1 MYKCAL
7 SASRRSTFLYSLMAE
22 QKQIRNVAIIAH
34 VDHGK
39 TTLVDALLKQSHTF
53 HDKAAE
59 LSQELIMDSNELER
73 ERGITILAKNTAVE
87 YKGVKINII
96 DTPGHAD
103 FGGEVER
110 TLHMADGC
118 LLIIDAQEGPMSQ
131 TRFVL
136 QKAFALG
143 LKVIVVINKIDKK
156 FARVSDVIKETHTLF
171 LDLATQDTQ
180 LEFPTLYAISRRGA
194 AFYKMPAG
202 DLETITG
209 TVEPIFETIL
219 KEIPPPKNDS
229 TGSFQMLITALDYDD
244 YKGKYAIGRIQ
255 RGVAKPGMQVVLMKP
270 DGAIKTR
277 GRIERVYIS
286 KGLGRVEVDE
296 AFAGDIVSVTGIA
309 DVGISETIADVT
321 SPEAL
326 PAIAIEEPT
335 LKIALGAN
343 TSPFA
348 GQDGKFLTGR
358 QLEERLRRELETNVS
373 LRMEVS
379 DKGDFILSGRGE
391 LHLSILIETLRR
403 EGYEFQVGRPEVIIK
418 MVDGSPHEPI
428 EEVVVD
434 VPEAYA
440 GVIAAEFGKRKA
452 VMKSMHPHVDGYRY
466 TFEMPTR
473 ALLGLRS
480 VLMAGTRGTVVLN
493 SMFLHFAPRG
503 EDLPQA
509 RAGVLVAHEAGSTVA
524 YGLEIA
530 EGRGTLFVG
539 PGTPVYEGMIVGE
552 NSRDE
557 DLDINVCKEK
567 KLTNVRASATDAPV
581 QLVPPR
587 TLSLEEYLD
596 YIGPDEFLE
605 VTPKNLRLRKIYL
618 SKNDRKRNARVVV

>member
-1 MYKCAL
+1 MEHKN
-7 SASRRSTFLYSLMAE
+7 
-22 QKQIRNVAIIAH
+22 IRNVAIIAH

-53 HDKAAE
+53 HEKAAE

-87 YKGVKINII
+87 YKGTKINII

-136 QKAFALG
+136 QKALALG

-156 FARVSDVIKETHTLF
+156 FARVAEVIEETHTLF
-171 LDLATQDTQ
+171 LDLATRDDQ
-180 LEFPTLYAISRRGA
+180 LEFPTLYAIGRKGA
-194 AFYKMPAG
+194 AFYDLPEG
-202 DLETITG
+202 DLETVSG

-219 KEIPPPKNDS
+219 KEIPPPDNS
-229 TGSFQMLITALDYDD
+229 VAGGFQMLVTALDYDD

-255 RGVAKPGMQVVLMKP
+255 RGIAQPGMPVALVKTDGTIKSRAKIEQVFV
-270 DGAIKTR
+270 
-277 GRIERVYIS
+277 S
-286 KGLGRVEVDE
+286 KGLGRMEVTE
-296 AFAGDIVSVTGIA
+296 AAAGDIVLITGVVDA
-309 DVGISETIADVT
+309 GISDTIASAE

-348 GQDGKFLTGR
+348 GQDGQFLTGR
-358 QLEERLRRELETNVS
+358 QIEERLLRELETNVS
-373 LRMEVS
+373 LRMTANE
-379 DKGDFILSGRGE
+379 KGDFILSGRGE

-403 EGYEFQVGRPEVIIK
+403 EGYEFQVGRPEVILKTI
-418 MVDGSPHEPI
+418 DGVLSEPV
-428 EEVVVD
+428 EEVIVD
-434 VPEAYA
+434 VPEEFA
-440 GVIAAEFGKRKA
+440 GVIATEFGKRKA
-452 VMKSMHPHVDGYRY
+452 VMKNVHPHVDGFRY

-480 VLMAGTRGTVVLN
+480 VLMSKTRGTVVLN
-493 SMFLHFAPRG
+493 SMFSHFAPKG
-503 EDLPQA
+503 EELPQA
-509 RAGVLVAHEAGSTVA
+509 RSGVLVAHETGTAVA

-530 EGRGTLFVG
+530 QGRGTLFVG
-539 PGTPVYEGMIVGE
+539 HGTPVYEGMIVGE
-552 NSRDE
+552 NAREE

-567 KLTNVRASATDAPV
+567 KLTNVRASATDAPI
-581 QLVPPR
+581 QLTPPR
-587 TLSLEEYLD
+587 VLSLEEYLD
-596 YIGPDEFLE
+596 YIGPDELLE
-605 VTPKNLRLRKIYL
+605 VTPKNLRLRKFYL
-618 SKNDRKRNARVVV
+618 KKTDRKRFQKA

>member
-1 MYKCAL
+1 MVVFL
-7 SASRRSTFLYSLMAE
+7 STNVPAIGHFYIAMIES
-22 QKQIRNVAIIAH
+22 KNIRNVAIIAH

-39 TTLVDALLKQSHTF
+39 TTLVDAILKQSHTF

-87 YKGVKINII
+87 YKGTKINII

-136 QKAFALG
+136 QKALGLG

-156 FARVSDVIKETHTLF
+156 FARIKEVIEETHTLF
-171 LDLATQDTQ
+171 LDLATKDDQ
-180 LEFPTLYAISRRGA
+180 LEFPTLYAIGRRGA
-194 AFYKMPAG
+194 AFLEMPTG

-219 KEIPPPKNDS
+219 KEIHPPQNDPN
-229 TGSFQMLITALDYDD
+229 GAFQMLVTALDYDD
-244 YKGKYAIGRIQ
+244 YKGKYAIGRVH
-255 RGVAKPGMQVVLMKP
+255 RGIAKQGMAVSLLSV
-270 DGAIKTR
+270 DGTVKAR
-277 GRIERVYIS
+277 GKLDQIFTS
-286 KGLGRVEVDE
+286 KGLGRVEVSE
-296 AFAGDIVSVTGIA
+296 AVAGDIIQVTGIA
-309 DVGISETIADVT
+309 AAGISETIAD
-321 SPEAL
+321 SSAPEAL

-335 LKIALGAN
+335 LKIALGPN
-343 TSPFA
+343 TSPFQ
-348 GQDGKFLTGR
+348 GQDGQFLTGR
-358 QLEERLRRELETNVS
+358 QIEERLNRELESNVS
-373 LRMEVS
+373 LRVTPS

-418 MVDGSPHEPI
+418 MIDGKPHEPI
-428 EEVVVD
+428 EEVIAD
-434 VPEAYA
+434 VPEEYA
-440 GVIAAEFGKRKA
+440 GAIATEFGKRKA
-452 VMKSMHPHVDGYRY
+452 IMKNVSPHVDGYRY

-480 VLMAGTRGTVVLN
+480 VLMSKTRGTVVLN
-493 SMFLHFAPRG
+493 SMFLHFAPKG
-503 EDLPQA
+503 EELPQS
-509 RAGVLVAHEAGSTVA
+509 RNGVLVAHETGTAVA

-530 EGRGTLFVG
+530 QGRGMLFVG
-539 PGTPVYEGMIVGE
+539 HGVPVYEGMIVGE
-552 NSRDE
+552 NTREE

-567 KLTNVRASATDAPV
+567 KLSNMRASGTDAPV
-581 QLVPPR
+581 QLTPPR

-596 YIGPDEFLE
+596 YIGPDELLE
-605 VTPKNLRLRKIYL
+605 VTPKNLRLRKIFL
-618 SKNDRKRNARVVV
+618 KKSDRKR